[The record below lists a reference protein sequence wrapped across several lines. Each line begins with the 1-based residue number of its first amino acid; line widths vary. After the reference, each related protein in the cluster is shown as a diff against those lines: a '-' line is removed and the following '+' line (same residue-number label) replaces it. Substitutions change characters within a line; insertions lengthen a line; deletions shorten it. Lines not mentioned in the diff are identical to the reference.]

1 VCRISLRMRSFHHG
15 WVHTQFFHETH
26 NLNQP
31 DFLKH
36 HYMTSI
42 ASARN
47 FNNGGIIRCNW
58 KCTFKVL
65 ARFFRLDLNLWKLNK
80 LTFLGSKR
88 HSEDRFS
95 DHSDSF
101 GSGTNYVFSSFF
113 VPAPAQQFLHCPR
126 NVRHFLRKWRRIAE
140 CCQCLRECNVQRVY
154 SRPLIA
160 LKHSSSPAK

>member
-1 VCRISLRMRSFHHG
+1 MSFLSFLWHWKEPLYVCRISLRMRSFHHG

-80 LTFLGSKR
+80 P
-88 HSEDRFS
+88 RFWVLNVTVKTDFPTIQILLDLVQITYS
-95 DHSDSF
+95 VLFSYLLRLSNFCIARGTYDIF
-101 GSGTNYVFSSFF
+101 CGSGGG
-113 VPAPAQQFLHCPR
+113 
-126 NVRHFLRKWRRIAE
+126 
-140 CCQCLRECNVQRVY
+140 
-154 SRPLIA
+154 
-160 LKHSSSPAK
+160 